1 MISLAGP
8 WTISRDRRDAD
19 PGTDLREAFGQ
30 AGARFWR
37 ALSAGL
43 AGATSLLRPDGPKTT
58 SPPARTPARTAAG
71 SPPLAAKSGSQGKR
85 AIKARWAVCM
95 LAVMAVLIAAL
106 AWATV
111 SLAERGIAGS
121 QAAAKRASG
130 PLVIPAPS
138 SAGGLPRRFG
148 AISEPGTAAIVG
160 ELRHRFGAIG
170 YGLVFDARNAAEA
183 AMQAGS
189 QARTVT
195 AGWTSGLYGQPG
207 HLDPDTNKPAWV
219 MYLGLD
225 ATARLGAPAD
235 TVGKLM
241 LNILGPYAKIGPWRV
256 NSGHRGGAS
265 NCTVAWLAQTMVGV
279 CGWASDHSIGV
290 IASPL
295 RDTSVGELAT
305 LLIRMRYDLQRK

>member
-1 MISLAGP
+1 MAGP
-8 WTISRDRRDAD
+8 WTISRDRQDAD
-19 PGTDLREAFGQ
+19 PGTDLRGAFGR
-30 AGARFWR
+30 AGARPWR
-37 ALSAGL
+37 ALTAGL
-43 AGATSLLRPDGPKTT
+43 AGATSLLRPGGPKTT
-58 SPPARTPARTAAG
+58 SPPARTPASTAAG
-71 SPPLAAKSGSQGKR
+71 PPPSARKPGRQGKR
-85 AIKARWAVCM
+85 AIRARWAVCM

-130 PLVIPAPS
+130 PLVIPAPR

-148 AISEPGTAAIVG
+148 AIGEPGTAAIVA

-170 YGLVFDARNAAEA
+170 YELVSDARKAAEA
-183 AMQAGS
+183 DTQAGR

-195 AGWTSGLYGQPG
+195 AGWTSALYGQPG

-225 ATARLGAPAD
+225 ATARLGAPSD

-265 NCTVAWLAQTMVGV
+265 NCTVAWLAQTTVGV

-290 IASPL
+290 IASPI
-295 RDTSVGELAT
+295 RNTSVAELAT
-305 LLIRMRYDLQRK
+305 LLIRMRYELQRK

>member
-1 MISLAGP
+1 LAGP
-8 WTISRDRRDAD
+8 WTISRDRQVADASTNLR
-19 PGTDLREAFGQ
+19 GTFGR
-30 AGARFWR
+30 AGARSWR

-43 AGATSLLRPDGPKTT
+43 ASATSLLRPSAPKVT
-58 SPPARTPARTAAG
+58 SAPARAPAVPPPSPAG
-71 SPPLAAKSGSQGKR
+71 KPGGDGKR
-85 AIKARWAVCM
+85 MKARWAISL

-121 QAAAKRASG
+121 QAAAKRMSG
-130 PLVIPAPS
+130 PLVIPAPR

-148 AISEPGTAAIVG
+148 AISEPGTAAIVA

-170 YGLVFDARNAAEA
+170 YGLVSDARTAAEA
-183 AMQAGS
+183 ATQEGR

-225 ATARLGAPAD
+225 ATARLGAPSE
-235 TVGKLM
+235 TVGKVM
-241 LNILGPYAKIGPWRV
+241 LTILGPYAKIGPWRV

-290 IASPL
+290 IASPI
-295 RDTSVGELAT
+295 RDTSVAELAT